1 MFFGHAGVP
10 PGISFLPAHRE
21 YILAETDPEEPK
33 TLEELL
39 HCDDPRIDTLLKNPS
54 IAEELLAVKDVT
66 DIADSRLA
74 LNNLRSLGDQLT
86 ERLNETPGS
95 IDAALITPLSDTDA
109 EQGSGSGISGVV
121 TDSDASGNKPS
132 RSDGTS
138 VALAAELEKQ
148 GQVLTRLKAAVDR
161 PDYPPGAG

>member
-1 MFFGHAGVP
+1 MRLIKKIWNWIVSQFRSHTTRSLLVAVPALMLVTLVVLWACGVFR
-10 PGISFLPAHRE
+10 PGFPSFLPNRE

-109 EQGSGSGISGVV
+109 EQGSGSGISV
-121 TDSDASGNKPS
+121 
-132 RSDGTS
+132 
-138 VALAAELEKQ
+138 
-148 GQVLTRLKAAVDR
+148 
-161 PDYPPGAG
+161 